1 MNARIPKLPWMSTDD
16 HMQTCRHVDFSNEY
30 NRKYRDH
37 ALMKDFASDS
47 MVKFLYGSNSQEGT
61 LPQKRDGNTYI
72 MVRDHFKN
80 CNLFDTTSSVKWN
93 SDGRFFGQERNQ
105 IFRHFNA
112 KQSLSGQSVLTLDNV
127 KRAHFI
133 LMENS
138 TDTHNK
144 PISNGEFR
152 TTPCYSAGTWNS
164 YPPPRCIKR
173 GLENILNDFN
183 TVISTTS
190 PLPIE
195 SQLSAVTNL
204 FYDFVSLH
212 PFQDGNGRMA
222 RILLSYGLER
232 MGTPFPVVLSSGHSR
247 SRNHVIGALKIKDRH
262 YHNNGLYG
270 IVASSLALQW
280 QQFFNYV
287 RFYSAD

>member
-1 MNARIPKLPWMSTDD
+1 MTCSTLR
-16 HMQTCRHVDFSNEY
+16 TI
-30 NRKYRDH
+30 
-37 ALMKDFASDS
+37 A
-47 MVKFLYGSNSQEGT
+47 
-61 LPQKRDGNTYI
+61 
-72 MVRDHFKN
+72 
-80 CNLFDTTSSVKWN
+80 VKWN
-93 SDGRFFGQERNQ
+93 SDGRSFSEEKNQ

-138 TDTHNK
+138 IDTRNK

-152 TTPCYSAGTWNS
+152 TTSCYSAGTWIS

-183 TVISTTS
+183 TIISTSIT
-190 PLPIE
+190 PPHAE

-247 SRNHVIGALKIKDRH
+247 SKSHVIGALRIKDRH